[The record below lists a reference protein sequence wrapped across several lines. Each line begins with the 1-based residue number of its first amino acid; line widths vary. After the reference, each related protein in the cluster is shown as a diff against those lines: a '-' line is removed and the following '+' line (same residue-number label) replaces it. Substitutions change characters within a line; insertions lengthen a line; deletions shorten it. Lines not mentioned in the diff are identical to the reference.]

1 NTDCLQKGF
10 VVNLQKS
17 TKWTS
22 TSGLNLTKRLSSSM
36 SQRTS
41 SIHDPLSGF
50 HFDRIIEL
58 PSVNYSRIA
67 LQQSNPQIKIIEIN
81 TMFAQAFLPFM
92 PNISKATKVV
102 LTKPSHSKPIAFC
115 EQED

>member
-1 NTDCLQKGF
+1 
-10 VVNLQKS
+10 
-17 TKWTS
+17 
-22 TSGLNLTKRLSSSM
+22 M
-36 SQRTS
+36 
-41 SIHDPLSGF
+41 IHDPLSGY

-115 EQED
+115 EQEDQLLQEGDGTNQMKTKAFKGSSMANEYFPQIEWTT